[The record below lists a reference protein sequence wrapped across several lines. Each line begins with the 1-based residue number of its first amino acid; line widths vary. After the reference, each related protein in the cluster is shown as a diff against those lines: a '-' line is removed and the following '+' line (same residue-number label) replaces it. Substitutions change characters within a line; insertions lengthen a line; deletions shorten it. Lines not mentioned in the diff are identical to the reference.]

1 MNIGNIF
8 ERVAKWNSLRYDR
21 IYNHDLAVALL
32 EEELQEYFDAETVV
46 DQLDAMCDT
55 VYVAL
60 GILWK
65 LNVDNHTLD
74 YNAEESYRQTA
85 LLLETNT
92 FDPVYFAYAVL
103 QRCKYDN
110 DYPVTLAAQMLVTL
124 CLTQVS
130 AMGLT
135 NEEAFEAMIV
145 VCDSNDSKSVKK
157 VNASIKANAGDKGAF
172 FMPPEPK
179 LRLILAKVEARNGY

>member
-21 IYNHDLAVALL
+21 IYNHDLAMALL
-32 EEELQEYFDAETVV
+32 EEELQEYFDADTLV

-65 LNVDNHTLD
+65 IDVDNSTLE
-74 YNAEESYRQTA
+74 YNADDSYKQTA
-85 LLLETNT
+85 ALLSTNT
-92 FDPVYFAYAVL
+92 LDPVYFAYAVL

-110 DYPVTLAAQMLVTL
+110 DYPVASAAQMLVTL
-124 CLTQVS
+124 CMTQMS
-130 AMGLT
+130 AMGLS
-135 NEEAFEAMIV
+135 NEEAFEALLV

-179 LRLILAKVEARNGY
+179 LRLILRKVEARNGY

>member
-1 MNIGNIF
+1 MNFGNIF

-21 IYNHDLAVALL
+21 IYNHDLAMALL
-32 EEELQEYFDAETVV
+32 EEELQEYFDADTLV

-65 LNVDNHTLD
+65 IDVDNSTLE
-74 YNAEESYRQTA
+74 YNADDSYKQTA
-85 LLLETNT
+85 ALLSTNT

-110 DYPVTLAAQMLVTL
+110 DYTVTLAAQMLVTL
-124 CLTQVS
+124 CMTQMS
-130 AMGLT
+130 AMGLNT
-135 NEEAFEAMIV
+135 EEAFEAMIV